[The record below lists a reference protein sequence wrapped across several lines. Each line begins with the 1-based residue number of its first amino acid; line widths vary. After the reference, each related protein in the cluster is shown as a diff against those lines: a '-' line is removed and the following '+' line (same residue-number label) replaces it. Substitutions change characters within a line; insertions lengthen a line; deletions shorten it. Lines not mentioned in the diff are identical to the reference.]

1 MAKPTMDQVLGI
13 ETGESEAKTRA
24 LFEAAL
30 AVHGDK
36 RRSLLEQ
43 ARSLAPTV
51 CAEVESLLEY
61 HEGGSGLLDEG
72 APAAA
77 ARLAPVGPA
86 PMPASIGKYTI
97 VRELGHGGMGVVYE
111 ATQDF
116 PKRRVALKVIRPE
129 LIGRSTTRRFEHE
142 AEALASVQHPAI
154 AQLFEA
160 GFDTVT
166 MPDGSS
172 HGARVAYM
180 AMELVEGRPL
190 TEACADLSLETKV
203 ELLAKVCDAVDHAHR
218 RGVIHRDLKPGNILV
233 GPSGLPKVLDFG
245 IAKLTDRGTSV
256 SMETHVGQIVG
267 TVGYMSPEQLDGTTG
282 RIDLRSDVYA
292 LGVLMYET
300 LAGVAPIEVAGM
312 SLAAAASAVRDREP
326 TPLGRRVHALR
337 GDLEAIAAHAL
348 EKDPDRR
355 YASAADLAQDLRRSL
370 RHEPVSARPLTAFYH
385 AGKFARRHRGLVASL
400 GAIML
405 SLAGGVVAFAWQAR
419 EARSQAEDA
428 NSSLVFLTKMM
439 QVATPEVAQGR
450 DLTMRDAVDRAE
462 GMLEKSTDMHPRVRA
477 NLHQML
483 GHIYQS
489 LYEQEKSLTHYQ
501 KLAALREE
509 LHGVDSSEGLHARM
523 LTVWPMYAVGQGQQA
538 WELANVLMEKAERI
552 LGPAN
557 EITVDLSSSLATTA
571 SAAEGLTREE
581 VLSIQRRAVA
591 RLETHYGRESE
602 EADRERMNHAV
613 TLMKYEDSQ
622 AAEPIMRES
631 LAWRG
636 RKLGEEHPSTLV
648 AMSNLGGLLCNA
660 GRFDEGLDLL
670 RTVVVQSEKVWGPTN
685 RSTIRRRSDLMMSL
699 FAAGKPEEC
708 ERVARR
714 QIQIASAT
722 DGPTGKPTL
731 AARGAFTSA
740 LIVQKRFAEADL
752 ELESLFGETSTTFG
766 EHAAET
772 VQVATLRFDLCEQ
785 RRDAAGMKKWAVFLK
800 DTQWGAPAMQQAV
813 EAEARFAKEDAAK
826 GK

>member
-1 MAKPTMDQVLGI
+1 MAEPTMEHQLGV
-13 ETGESEAKTRA
+13 TTDSAEAKTRA
-24 LFEAAL
+24 LFEAVL
-30 AVHGDK
+30 AVQGEK
-36 RRSLLEQ
+36 RRALLEQ

-51 CAEVESLLEY
+51 CAEVESLLMY

-77 ARLAPVGPA
+77 ARLAPMGPA
-86 PMPASIGKYTI
+86 PVPASIGKYTI

-160 GFDTVT
+160 GFDSVT
-166 MPDGSS
+166 MPDGTTQ
-172 HGARVAYM
+172 GARVAYM

-190 TEACADLSLETKV
+190 TEACTGLTVDAKV
-203 ELLAKVCDAVDHAHR
+203 ELLARVCDAVDHAHR

-233 GPSGLPKVLDFG
+233 GPSGQPKVLDFG
-245 IAKLTDRGTSV
+245 IAKLTDRVGPATI
-256 SMETHVGQIVG
+256 ETHIGQIVG
-267 TVGYMSPEQLDGTTG
+267 TVGYMSPEQLDGTTSQ
-282 RIDLRSDVYA
+282 IDLRSDVYA
-292 LGVLMYET
+292 LGVLMYEA

-312 SLAAAASAVRDREP
+312 SLAAAASAVRQREP
-326 TPLGRRVHALR
+326 IPLGRRVNTLR
-337 GDLEAIAAHAL
+337 GDLEAIAAHSL

-400 GAIML
+400 GAVML

-419 EARSQAEDA
+419 EARAQAEDA
-428 NSSLVFLTKMM
+428 NSSMVFLTEMM
-439 QVATPEVAQGR
+439 QFATPEVAQGR

-462 GMLEKSTDMHPRVRA
+462 GMLEKATDMHPRVRA
-477 NLHQML
+477 NLHHVL
-483 GHIYQS
+483 GQIYER
-489 LYEQEKSLTHYQ
+489 LYEQEKSLAHYL
-501 KLAALREE
+501 KLADLRER
-509 LHGVDSSEGLHARM
+509 LHGETSSEGLHARM
-523 LTVWPMYAVGQGQQA
+523 LTVWPMYAVGRHQEA
-538 WELANVLMEKAERI
+538 WELGNVLMKRAERI
-552 LGPAN
+552 LGPGN
-557 EITVDLSSSLATTA
+557 EITVDLHSSLATTA
-571 SAAEGLTREE
+571 SEANGLSREE
-581 VLSIQRRAVA
+581 VLDIQRRAVSKFEA
-591 RLETHYGRESE
+591 HYGPDSE

-613 TLMKYEDSQ
+613 TLMKYGDP
-622 AAEPIMRES
+622 AAGPIMRAS
-631 LAWRG
+631 VAWRV
-636 RKLGEEHPSTLV
+636 KNLGEEHPSVLV

-660 GRFDEGLDLL
+660 GEFDEGLELQ
-670 RTVVVQSEKVWGPTN
+670 RRVVVGSERVWGPTN
-685 RSTIRRRSDLMMSL
+685 RSTIRRRGDLMMSL
-699 FAAGKPEEC
+699 FAAGKHEEC

-714 QIQIASAT
+714 QAQIATVT

-731 AARGAFTSA
+731 IARGMLTSA
-740 LIVQKRFAEADL
+740 LIVQRRFAEADL
-752 ELESLFGETSTTFG
+752 ELESLFGETSATFG
-766 EHAAET
+766 EQAPET

-785 RRDAAGMKKWAVFLK
+785 RRDAAGMKKWALFLK
-800 DTQWGAPAMQQAV
+800 DTQWGAPAMQQAI